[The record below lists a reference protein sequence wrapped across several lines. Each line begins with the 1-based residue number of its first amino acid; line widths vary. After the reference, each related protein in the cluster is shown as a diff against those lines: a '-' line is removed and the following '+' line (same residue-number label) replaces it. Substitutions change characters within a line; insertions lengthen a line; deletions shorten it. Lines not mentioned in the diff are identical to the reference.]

1 MESITVEE
9 LKTRLKNNEKI
20 KVIDVREEWEYEEF
34 NIGAELIPLSTIPL
48 KLDDLS
54 EFKDE
59 EVVVHCRSGKR
70 SAAAQIILNSV
81 GFTNVKNLTG
91 GIQAWQKMG

>member
-1 MESITVEE
+1 MESITAEE
-9 LKTRLKNNEKI
+9 LKTRLENDEKI

-34 NIGAELIPLSTIPL
+34 NIGAELIPLSTIPF

-70 SAAAQIILNSV
+70 SATAQIILKAA
-81 GFTNVKNLTG
+81 GFANVRNLEG
-91 GIQAWQKMG
+91 GVIAWKEQI